1 MNTPSTR
8 PRVLKPESEVR
19 GLLGMLA
26 EVPPLHSMEPAEAR
40 AMFVA
45 AAPLLYPDFPPIDE
59 RRMAIAGVPARIYR
73 PLGSDPA
80 VPLPTM
86 LFFHGGGWV
95 MGDLDGY
102 APICGTLANDL
113 GICVI
118 APDYALAPEHRFPA
132 AVVQAIAIS
141 DALFAGDVPGVDCDR
156 MVIAGDSA
164 GGNLAAVVTLHR
176 RDAGQ
181 RNFAFQWLIYPV
193 TDLRL
198 EAASYSECGSDYML
212 SYEDMRWFRSHYLR
226 EGQELL
232 DWRVSPLLA
241 DDHSD
246 LPPAYVI
253 TCGLD
258 PLQDDG
264 RHYADALERAG
275 VDVQRRHYARQIHGF
290 LFMGKA
296 LSGVAP
302 ALVEAASVLRAAFGS
317 LRTDRP

>member
-1 MNTPSTR
+1 M
-8 PRVLKPESEVR
+8 KPESEVQA
-19 GLLGMLA
+19 LMELLA
-26 EVPPLHSMEPAEAR
+26 EAPALHSMAPTEAR

-45 AAPLLYPDFPPIDE
+45 AAPLFYPDLPPVDE

-73 PLGSDPA
+73 PLGSDPDA
-80 VPLPTM
+80 PLPTL

-102 APICGTLANDL
+102 APICATLANDL

-118 APDYALAPEHRFPA
+118 APDYALAPEHPFPA
-132 AVVQAIAIS
+132 AVDQAIAIA
-141 DALFAGDVPGVDCDR
+141 DALFAGDALGVDRDR
-156 MVIAGDSA
+156 MAIAGDSA

-176 RDAGQ
+176 RNAGQ

-198 EAASYSECGSDYML
+198 EAASYTECGSDYML
-212 SYEDMRWFRSHYLR
+212 SLEDMRWFRSHYLD
-226 EGQELL
+226 EGQDLL
-232 DWRVSPLLA
+232 DWRLSPLLA
-241 DDHSD
+241 DDHAN

-296 LSGVAP
+296 LSRVAL
-302 ALVEAASVLRAAFGS
+302 ALAEAATVLRAALGDS
-317 LRTDRP
+317 IRIERP